1 MKRES
6 NAVGW
11 GKPGVYI
18 KDLEAEN
25 PAWEAAPT
33 PAENTTK
40 LTPTKGNKQE
50 ALIEGGDPED
60 VKYGKNKYALEYQI
74 RRTSKKKM
82 PIRHEDGVVAHR
94 YAVVVVP
101 ENASA
106 PGPYIAES
114 VVSVDDAFTTADGG
128 TDLYQHDA
136 VIPEDG
142 GKKVRWG
149 TYKVTKTKD
158 SESGKETI
166 TIKANGDDF
175 GSAETEI

>member
-1 MKRES
+1 MSRES
-6 NAVGW
+6 NATGW
-11 GKPGVYI
+11 GKPGIYL
-18 KDLEAEN
+18 KDLDAED
-25 PAWEAAPT
+25 PAWEEAPT

-50 ALIEGGDPED
+50 ALLEGGDPED
-60 VKYGKNKYALEYQI
+60 IKYGKNKYALEYQI

-82 PIRHEDGVVAHR
+82 PIAHEDGVVAHR

-101 ENASA
+101 ENTAA
-106 PGPYIAES
+106 PGPYVPES

-136 VIPEDG
+136 VVPEDK

-149 TYKVTKTKD
+149 TYTVTKTKGA
-158 SESGKETI
+158 EGGNETI
-166 TIKANGDDF
+166 TIKAKGPDF
-175 GSAETEI
+175 GDSEVEI